1 MKTSFIPSYY
11 AANVERLAR
20 FAKLHVENTR
30 KAIAENEAAGR
41 MVVAARY
48 RVILQKWLDVAGC
61 PASFVN
67 A

>member
-1 MKTSFIPSYY
+1 MKTSFIPDYY

-41 MVVAARY
+41 MVVVARY

>member
-1 MKTSFIPSYY
+1 MKTSFIPAYY
-11 AANVERLAR
+11 AANVERLGR

-30 KAIAENEAAGR
+30 KAIAKNEAAGR
-41 MVVAARY
+41 MVVAAHY

-61 PASFVN
+61 PESFVN

>member
-20 FAKLHVENTR
+20 FARLHIENTR
-30 KAIAENEAAGR
+30 ETIVQNEAAGR

-48 RVILQKWLDVAGC
+48 RLILQKWLDVAGC
-61 PASFVN
+61 PESFVN

>member
-11 AANVERLAR
+11 AANAERLAR

-41 MVVAARY
+41 MAVAKYY
-48 RVILQKWLDVAGC
+48 RGILQKWLDVAGC
-61 PASFVN
+61 PESFVN